1 MGTTRDWTVMPGAKD
16 VPEPAR
22 EHDAEPTPDH
32 AYTAQVIP
40 EFIGMALRAGQG
52 GPAEREG
59 SPSRLTASV
68 PRRGTNFSGPVQ
80 FRTLPPPIWPHS
92 PKSGFP
98 AAGPPRAGVA
108 LRGAYGGVVHRHA
121 ADIAARN
128 GGGGHCGA
136 RGAGRAGALGILKPS
151 RH

>member
-1 MGTTRDWTVMPGAKD
+1 MPGAKD

-59 SPSRLTASV
+59 WLLGGSV
-68 PRRGTNFSGPVQ
+68 PQSGGC
-80 FRTLPPPIWPHS
+80 RL
-92 PKSGFP
+92 
-98 AAGPPRAGVA
+98 
-108 LRGAYGGVVHRHA
+108 
-121 ADIAARN
+121 
-128 GGGGHCGA
+128 
-136 RGAGRAGALGILKPS
+136 
-151 RH
+151 